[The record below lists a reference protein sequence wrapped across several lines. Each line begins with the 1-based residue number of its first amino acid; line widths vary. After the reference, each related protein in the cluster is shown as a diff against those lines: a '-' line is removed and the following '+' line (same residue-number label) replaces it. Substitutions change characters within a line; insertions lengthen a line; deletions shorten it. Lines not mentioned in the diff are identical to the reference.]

1 MNRNALA
8 PVCTFETIDRW
19 GASMGT
25 TATLGVLALAGAA
38 AAATSSPIGD
48 WARGDG
54 KAWVRIE
61 PCGQKLC
68 AINTW
73 IRPGVTDEKV
83 GDRLVLDVSPAGP
96 SAFKGEAWD
105 PQRRASFSFR
115 MDVGERTM
123 TTHGC
128 VLAGLL
134 CKDMGWTRRDAAN

>member
-1 MNRNALA
+1 
-8 PVCTFETIDRW
+8 
-19 GASMGT
+19 MGT

-83 GDRLVLDVSPAGP
+83 GDRLVLDVSPQKKRPRFLFRHLKAKGV
-96 SAFKGEAWD
+96 SARAAASGAYCGKGAWVKSNR
-105 PQRRASFSFR
+105 PA
-115 MDVGERTM
+115 
-123 TTHGC
+123 
-128 VLAGLL
+128 
-134 CKDMGWTRRDAAN
+134 